1 MAETARTRYSLP
13 ARVLHWAMAFSFVF
27 MWGSG
32 YVMTTWVEED
42 SALEELLFDLHISVG
57 VTLLVLLVVRVAV
70 RLIYAPPPLP
80 EGLMSRLEHW
90 ASEIGHRVLYALP
103 LVVIALGWA
112 ETNLG
117 GHTVQ
122 WFGVA
127 MPTLLGEDELLGD
140 LAATLHMWLAYAFLA
155 AAAGHV
161 LAALKHQWWD
171 DHDILGRMTGRPG

>member
-1 MAETARTRYSLP
+1 MR
-13 ARVLHWAMAFSFVF
+13 LHHDHA
-27 MWGSG
+27 GR
-32 YVMTTWVEED
+32 ED
-42 SALEELLFDLHISVG
+42 SPIEELLFDLHISVG
-57 VTLLVLLVVRVAV
+57 VTLLALLVIRVVV
-70 RLIYAPPPLP
+70 RLTYPPPPLP

-127 MPTLLGEDELLGD
+127 MPTLLREDELLGD

-155 AAAGHV
+155 AAVGHV

-171 DHDILGRMTGRPG
+171 DYDILGRMRGRSG